1 MLVFKR
7 DICIKSWVASDQII
21 NNTVK
26 RQLLCETAARANI
39 IPLQSLALKGLC
51 PCLKCTVRCSSHNQ
65 NERKKKKK
73 TFQNV
78 QIPHKIGMFVQHQ
91 KGTAG
96 WRCSIWPNMEGKN
109 AAFSRNQTGKKK
121 ENEKKK
127 KVGRFSCML
136 RAQRRWSS
144 HTRSHTVAAEL
155 ASSQSS
161 LTDGD
166 VGPAVTP
173 QPTLLAGA
181 AHLHDHLSSVL
192 KYHILFCT
200 QQLSSLKHM
209 SSKKEPLQFILN
221 PPLERE
227 NSSHL

>member
-127 KVGRFSCML
+127 KSGKVFLHAACTAKMKL
-136 RAQRRWSS
+136 S
-144 HTRSHTVAAEL
+144 H
-155 ASSQSS
+155 S
-161 LTDGD
+161 LTHSGRRVGFLSKQLDWWGCWTCGD
-166 VGPAVTP
+166 TSADAAGRGCTPARP
-173 QPTLLAGA
+173 PFLCAEIS
-181 AHLHDHLSSVL
+181 H
-192 KYHILFCT
+192 
-200 QQLSSLKHM
+200 
-209 SSKKEPLQFILN
+209 FILYAAA
-221 PPLERE
+221 LFT
-227 NSSHL
+227 